1 MSDKTRPGV
10 QQTSSDDRHADDDP
24 RVQQSM
30 RAMRE
35 ALNTLLGERAFNDI
49 TVQQI
54 LDRAGVSRATFYAHF
69 RNKDDVLFASFERM
83 VHGLARTLNTPHE
96 RQRPRLVPMRELIEH
111 FASAGDVFHSLESSG
126 RMEALWDFGT
136 DVLAGLIEDRL
147 PTFRAVFAR
156 RRAPTPL
163 DDGMDD
169 RLTARMLAGACLEL
183 VKWSRAFPD
192 RLTPAEL
199 DARFHVMAQRAVAPA
214 IFQA

>member
-1 MSDKTRPGV
+1 
-10 QQTSSDDRHADDDP
+10 
-24 RVQQSM
+24 M

-111 FASAGDVFHSLESSG
+111 FASAGDVFHSLESLGTYGSPVGLWHG
-126 RMEALWDFGT
+126 R
-136 DVLAGLIEDRL
+136 AGR
-147 PTFRAVFAR
+147 PHR
-156 RRAPTPL
+156 RPATHIPRSFCSA
-163 DDGMDD
+163 
-169 RLTARMLAGACLEL
+169 ACPDP
-183 VKWSRAFPD
+183 SR
-192 RLTPAEL
+192 
-199 DARFHVMAQRAVAPA
+199 
-214 IFQA
+214 